1 MTTHDRWL
9 LPDGIDEVLPAAAAR
24 IEQLRRQ
31 LLDLYGGWGYQ
42 LVIPPLVEFTES
54 LLIGLGSDIDLL
66 TFRVTDQVS
75 GRSMGIRA
83 DITPQ
88 VARIDAHSLAEA
100 GVSRL
105 CYAGSVLHTRQTS
118 LLASRCP
125 IKLGVELYGD
135 NSMQADLEVISL
147 MLETMTS
154 VGVPR
159 VILDLGHVGIYR
171 ALLEGSGL
179 DVDQETAVFDALQRK
194 SLPDLASAVE
204 NVQDPQRRQQILDL
218 ASMHGDES
226 VLQNIPY
233 AHAAVAE
240 LCAVST
246 AISQRYPAVEVYFDL
261 GELRGYHY
269 HTGLVFAAYVPGHG
283 QAVAN
288 GGRYDDVG
296 QVFGRARPATGFN
309 TDLKALLELLAGSLA
324 PADTAAIS
332 APALGDDALWQK
344 VAELRAA
351 GEVVISSLS
360 GETDARCDRQ
370 LLPRDGKW
378 VVEKC

>member
-1 MTTHDRWL
+1 MTTHERWL

-171 ALLEGSGL
+171 ALLEGSGM

-240 LCAVST
+240 LRAVST

-269 HTGLVFAAYVPGHG
+269 HPRGGDIKNPG
-283 QAVAN
+283 
-288 GGRYDDVG
+288 GGV
-296 QVFGRARPATGFN
+296 
-309 TDLKALLELLAGSLA
+309 SL
-324 PADTAAIS
+324 
-332 APALGDDALWQK
+332 
-344 VAELRAA
+344 
-351 GEVVISSLS
+351 
-360 GETDARCDRQ
+360 
-370 LLPRDGKW
+370 
-378 VVEKC
+378 